1 MSTLKVNKIEN
12 TATSDGGIA
21 IDSTGHVQL
30 DGVQLPTTGQL
41 SGRRINHNGAMQI
54 AQRGTSFTGVN
65 STAYHCD
72 RHELYFQNSSAAFTV
87 TQATDTPDGFGASL
101 KIDVT
106 TADTSTA
113 SNEEIKLTHK
123 IEGFDLQRTAKGT
136 SAAEQLT
143 LSFYVKATKTGTYV
157 VELFD
162 RDNTRDIS
170 ASYTVSDTN
179 WNRYTLTFPADTAG
193 SAFNN
198 DNASSLEINWW
209 LVAGSAVQG
218 GSLNTTWR
226 ASSDGSSATGQVN
239 FADSTDNDWLITGI
253 QLEVGAK
260 ATPFEHRSFGD
271 ELARCQRY
279 FRRFCEGTSF
289 ASAPSCGIGTGST
302 NAYHNVKL
310 SPEMRAVPTLADFS
324 NLRTDDVTGGQA
336 ITALTVAST
345 MSSTES
351 VQLSATSSSGLTQY
365 RPYMLLANNT
375 SSAKLDL
382 TAEL

>member
-30 DGVQLPTTGQL
+30 DGVQLPTAGQL

-65 STAYHCD
+65 ATAYHCD
-72 RHELYFQNSSAAFTV
+72 RHELYFQNTSAAFTV

-106 TADTSTA
+106 TADTSIA

-143 LSFYVKATKTGTYV
+143 LSFYVKATKSGTYI

-162 RDNTRDIS
+162 RDNSRDIS
-170 ASYTVSDTN
+170 ASYTVSDSN

-198 DNASSLEINWW
+198 DNASSLEIFWW
-209 LVAGSAVQG
+209 LVAGSDVQG
-218 GSLNTTWR
+218 GSLNTAWR

-239 FADSTDNDWLITGI
+239 FVDSTDNDWLITGI
-253 QLEVGAK
+253 QLEVGEK
-260 ATPFEHRSFGD
+260 ATPFEHRSYCD
-271 ELARCQRY
+271 ELAKCQRY
-279 FRRFCEGTSF
+279 YQQSYAG
-289 ASAPSCGIGTGST
+289 ASATGS
-302 NAYHNVKL
+302 N
-310 SPEMRAVPTLADFS
+310 D
-324 NLRTDDVTGGQA
+324 GA
-336 ITALTVAST
+336 ITASCVGNVNRAFGNVFWANTMRAAPTVTWYSGSTGTSAKWRNHSDGADITPASPV
-345 MSSTES
+345 SAIGISGYGF
-351 VQLSATSSSGLTQY
+351 VLSAGISAITDT
-365 RPYMLLANNT
+365 LLAHYD
-375 SSAKLDL
+375 AD
-382 TAEL
+382 AEL

>member
-12 TATSDGGIA
+12 TATTDGGIA

-65 STAYHCD
+65 ATAYHCD

-106 TADTSTA
+106 TADTSIA

-123 IEGFDLQRTAKGT
+123 IEGFDLQGTAKGT

-162 RDNTRDIS
+162 RDNTRDVS
-170 ASYTVSDTN
+170 ASYSVSDTN
-179 WNRYTLTFPADTAG
+179 WNRYTLTFPADTGG

-209 LVAGSAVQG
+209 LVAGSDVQG
-218 GSLNTTWR
+218 GSLNTAWR

-279 FRRFCEGTSF
+279 LQRISG
-289 ASAPSCGIGTGST
+289 G
-302 NAYHNVKL
+302 
-310 SPEMRAVPTLADFS
+310 S
-324 NLRTDDVTGGQA
+324 NLRYAIGGNGSLSSCFPTTFLKQTMRASPTVNFSAVGDFKVEEIAGTSTATVTA
-336 ITALTVAST
+336 ISANSAST
-345 MSSTES
+345 DTIALEVTSGG
-351 VQLSATSSSGLTQY
+351 SSSANGAQ
-365 RPYMLLANNT
+365 LLGN
-375 SSAKLDL
+375 SSDAFLEFI
-382 TAEL
+382 AEL